1 MNGAKGLAGV
11 TMFVD
16 VNFKNHF
23 VVGFLQVLF
32 LFIEFIYLLEGVF
45 WDGGGGGRWEE
56 GVGKEEEGHE
66 VGVRLFEEIEST
78 LQVDGGIDGF
88 EEHNILYYRPKLFL
102 KGGRRRKKGGDM
114 GAYTVR

>member
-1 MNGAKGLAGV
+1 M
-11 TMFVD
+11 
-16 VNFKNHF
+16 
-23 VVGFLQVLF
+23 
-32 LFIEFIYLLEGVF
+32 
-45 WDGGGGGRWEE
+45 
-56 GVGKEEEGHE
+56 
-66 VGVRLFEEIEST
+66 GVRLFEEIEST

>member
-45 WDGGGGGRWEE
+45 
-56 GVGKEEEGHE
+56 
-66 VGVRLFEEIEST
+66 
-78 LQVDGGIDGF
+78 
-88 EEHNILYYRPKLFL
+88 
-102 KGGRRRKKGGDM
+102 
-114 GAYTVR
+114 